1 MLFITSVNFPIPL
14 DRNSPTPD
22 AASPKLAPSSLICF
36 PNSPAGSVDS
46 DRVFT
51 KSPMPAPKSRIASN
65 APEALPIKFPM
76 KFIALP
82 IAFPTI
88 LTAEKIPS
96 NTERTLSAASSVS
109 FSEDMKSLNLL
120 VMSTNVSTVIG
131 GKMFLKAS

>member
-1 MLFITSVNFPIPL
+1 MITSVNFPIPL

-22 AASPKLAPSSLICF
+22 AASPKLEPSSLICF

-46 DRVFT
+46 DSVLT
-51 KSPMPAPKSRIASN
+51 NSPTPAPKSRIASN
-65 APEALPIKFPM
+65 APEALPIKF
-76 KFIALP
+76 IAVP

-131 GKMFLKAS
+131 GKIFLKAS